1 MAVIDKLFP
10 YASEHVK
17 QYLEAQWETAE
28 VKEAAAAL
36 RKLSLEDEENKVD
49 GVVKIPAEDA
59 SKEDQI
65 EGLVNNVK
73 WLMGADRKVAPL
85 KTLQGL
91 IWKQGYDNGDIKGH
105 VYDDVLAALE
115 QWHSVEGQKV
125 YIYSSGSVQAQKLL
139 FGQSLAGDL
148 LKYIDGHFD
157 TAVGA
162 KQEAASYTKIVEQ
175 IACKPEEVLFLT
187 DILKEAEAARS
198 AGLLTALL
206 SREGNAPLPDDVTDS
221 YPVLQS
227 FAQLTPSNKRKPEQ
241 EDEPLQPAKVPKT
254 DPEVAEKPAAEEAS
268 AKTDVEKTEK
278 MEVEEEEKT
287 KTEETKT
294 EDKAPVTVETIVEE
308 ITDTKEPID
317 APMID
322 AEPIVTEDKTEAE
335 KIVEKEPVK
344 MEEEVKVETAKSEPA
359 KNGTAEPTEV
369 KETSTP
375 TVITEIEEVTD
386 KQPIDE
392 VGEIIEDLE
401 PIVEEPQSVEAEMA
415 DLQNVGEVLEKEC
428 DEILSKVQDVTN
440 LDSIAVKPM
449 LNSIAE
455 ENNMETENLDTN
467 ELVDRILDTEQEMK
481 MERDIENSNK
491 AIDVAAEAKKSES
504 SAAANGVKEE
514 VKPVEAPVPEAKE
527 KNGDETSKI
536 GATEESKVEESSPT
550 ESKPVEEKATT
561 ESQKPEGKAEEK
573 VTPVEKEVP
582 AAETKEV
589 AAVEKA
595 EDIKEVAKMN
605 GNGTNGNTE
614 ALNGD
619 ASKQEELSAR
629 LTAENGKAVNGAN
642 GDSNGVEAKEEGKEV
657 AEIKVKSVPA
667 VEAPTDP
674 IEQATEA

>member
-1 MAVIDKLFP
+1 MDKLFP
-10 YASEHVK
+10 YAEAHVK
-17 QYLEAQWETAE
+17 QYLETQWETAE

-198 AGLLTALL
+198 ARLLTALL

-241 EDEPLQPAKVPKT
+241 EDEPLKPAKVPKT

-369 KETSTP
+369 EETSTP

-504 SAAANGVKEE
+504 SAAANGVKDE

-561 ESQKPEGKAEEK
+561 ESQKPEVKAEEK

-595 EDIKEVAKMN
+595 EDIKVAKMN

>member
-1 MAVIDKLFP
+1 
-10 YASEHVK
+10 
-17 QYLEAQWETAE
+17 
-28 VKEAAAAL
+28 
-36 RKLSLEDEENKVD
+36 
-49 GVVKIPAEDA
+49 
-59 SKEDQI
+59 
-65 EGLVNNVK
+65 
-73 WLMGADRKVAPL
+73 
-85 KTLQGL
+85 
-91 IWKQGYDNGDIKGH
+91 
-105 VYDDVLAALE
+105 
-115 QWHSVEGQKV
+115 
-125 YIYSSGSVQAQKLL
+125 
-139 FGQSLAGDL
+139 
-148 LKYIDGHFD
+148 
-157 TAVGA
+157 
-162 KQEAASYTKIVEQ
+162 
-175 IACKPEEVLFLT
+175 
-187 DILKEAEAARS
+187 
-198 AGLLTALL
+198 
-206 SREGNAPLPDDVTDS
+206 
-221 YPVLQS
+221 
-227 FAQLTPSNKRKPEQ
+227 
-241 EDEPLQPAKVPKT
+241 
-254 DPEVAEKPAAEEAS
+254 
-268 AKTDVEKTEK
+268 

-294 EDKAPVTVETIVEE
+294 DDKAPVTVETIVEE

-504 SAAANGVKEE
+504 SAAANGVKDE

-527 KNGDETSKI
+527 KNGYETSKI
-536 GATEESKVEESSPT
+536 DATEESKVEESSPT

-561 ESQKPEGKAEEK
+561 ESQKPEVKAEEK